1 MALHRRGAAVT
12 LLVFL
17 VAPAL
22 LRAQTIVGLV
32 VDDISEAPLSTVAI
46 MLLDSTET
54 VRARV
59 ESDSAGRFRI
69 ELQETGIYRLHAQR
83 LAYGEVLSMPLSIFD
98 TAAVEV
104 TVRLA
109 PEPIEVEGLVVTT
122 EWERVKLERTGF
134 YRRRRYSVG
143 YFLDETD
150 IREQRPMNFTDLLR
164 TIPGI
169 RLRWSQRSR
178 GYVPSSTRG
187 YCGMKVVVD
196 GFPLDLT
203 EDPLDW
209 FVRPEH
215 VIGVEVFPSRAGAP
229 AEFQG
234 PGGGCAMLVV
244 WTR

>member
-1 MALHRRGAAVT
+1 MALHRGVPAFG

-17 VAPAL
+17 TAPQV

-32 VDDISEAPLSTVAI
+32 VDDVTEAPLSTVAI
-46 MLLDSTET
+46 MLLDDEET

-59 ESDSAGRFRI
+59 ESDSAGRFFI
-69 ELQETGIYRLHAQR
+69 ELNETGIYRLHAQR
-83 LAYGEVLSMPLSIFD
+83 LAYEDVLSPPLSIFD

-104 TVRLA
+104 TIRLT

-134 YRRRRYSVG
+134 YRRRQYSIG
-143 YFLDETD
+143 YFIDETD
-150 IREQRPMNFTDLLR
+150 IREQRPIQFTDLLR

-169 RLRWSQRSR
+169 RLRWSQWSG
-178 GYVPSSTRG
+178 GYVPGTTRQ

-196 GFPLDLT
+196 GFPLDLN
-203 EDPLDW
+203 EEPLDW

-215 VIGVEVFPSRAGAP
+215 VIGVEVYPSRAGTP
-229 AEFQG
+229 AELQG
-234 PGGGCAMLVV
+234 PGGGCAMLVI